1 MGGDNNNGAPSS
13 ASTASAKRCG
23 INELIIFLT
32 AIAAGTACSICSK
45 TMMGM
50 HGTGI
55 TGETEAFSKPI
66 FQTFGMFVGMMFGL
80 VMHWIVLYFRIPF
93 PGYEHELMRQQRQQ
107 QQQELPRFSGGA
119 AAATERDALLNPP
132 SKGAAHPAASTK
144 IHTTPVWMYFF
155 LAVPSIFDLAATALC
170 MMGLRY
176 LDVSIYQLLRGSGII
191 FVALMKQH
199 VLGDRLY
206 VFQWIGVLWN
216 VVSVL
221 LVGATAVLNSQGDHT
236 DVEPTEALLGVA
248 LVMAGAFVQA
258 LQFVFEEKVMTM
270 DEASAPP
277 LLLIGMEGL
286 WGTVLCLLVV
296 YPIVYYIPGSD
307 HGSYEDPF
315 NTWAMFV
322 QSPNIQIAFCV
333 YFFAIFAYN
342 LFAVLVTFM
351 LNSVW
356 RTYLMFLCPMVLES
370 VVHATGK
377 LVDSHVAVSLLCE
390 HPDSYRRHTGQ
401 LPTHH
406 GVVHRHVH
414 LLRHYRGR
422 RLWRTVDPVELRPA
436 AGHGGPA
443 VWDGRVQRP
452 QRRERPIARPVVRLW
467 VRSPVRVRRDRA

>member
-1 MGGDNNNGAPSS
+1 
-13 ASTASAKRCG
+13 
-23 INELIIFLT
+23 
-32 AIAAGTACSICSK
+32 
-45 TMMGM
+45 
-50 HGTGI
+50 
-55 TGETEAFSKPI
+55 
-66 FQTFGMFVGMMFGL
+66 MFGL
-80 VMHWIVLYFRIPF
+80 VMHWVVLYFRIPF
-93 PGYEHELMRQQRQQ
+93 PGYEHELMRQQRHEQQ
-107 QQQELPRFSGGA
+107 QQQQQQQRQELPRYSGGNA
-119 AAATERDALLNPP
+119 AASEQDALLKPT
-132 SKGAAHPAASTK
+132 GASTSTTTTTTK
-144 IHTTPVWMYFF
+144 VATTPVWMYFF

-216 VVSVL
+216 VVSVV
-221 LVGATAVLNSQGDHT
+221 LVGATAVLNSQGEHT
-236 DVEPTEALLGVA
+236 DVLPAEALLGVA

-296 YPIVYYIPGSD
+296 YPVVYYIPGSD

-356 RTYLMFLCPMVLES
+356 RAYIFWVVLCHGAWEVLDRSHSCCLYSCSPHNEQTPS
-370 VVHATGK
+370 WTTSAPSRSGAPTCSSTTSLPRPAT
-377 LVDSHVAVSLLCE
+377 LAS
-390 HPDSYRRHTGQ
+390 
-401 LPTHH
+401 
-406 GVVHRHVH
+406 
-414 LLRHYRGR
+414 RGR
-422 RLWRTVDPVELRPA
+422 SGATCSCSGWRCCCSGRPCTTPPTRGA
-436 AGHGGPA
+436 SSCGASGSRSGSTSNPSTTRSSSSTGRPTRTGSGRSARATFCCAG
-443 VWDGRVQRP
+443 
-452 QRRERPIARPVVRLW
+452 
-467 VRSPVRVRRDRA
+467 PVRFLGTPRSRRSTCTTTPHSTTRPGAN